1 MRFPK
6 NLSRACLFEQLAE
19 ESTELAHAAQK
30 MARKLRG
37 ENPID
42 EKLSTDMLRSK
53 LVEEFTDVI
62 LCAEY
67 LDLNVDP
74 KLRTDK
80 NNRWIERLNK
90 SNMISVEEL
99 FNIIEEVYFQ

>member
-1 MRFPK
+1 M
-6 NLSRACLFEQLAE
+6 
-19 ESTELAHAAQK
+19 AHAAQK

-42 EKLSTDMLRSK
+42 EKLSIDMLRSR

-67 LDLNVDP
+67 LDLDFDS
-74 KLRTDK
+74 KIKTDK

-90 SNMISVEEL
+90 FNTVSIEEL
-99 FNIIEEVYFQ
+99 FSIFEEVYFQ

>member
-1 MRFPK
+1 M
-6 NLSRACLFEQLAE
+6 
-19 ESTELAHAAQK
+19 AHAAQK

-42 EKLSTDMLRSK
+42 EKLSIDMLRSR

-67 LDLNVDP
+67 LDLDFDS
-74 KLRTDK
+74 KIKTDK

-90 SNMISVEEL
+90 FNTASIEEL
-99 FNIIEEVYFQ
+99 FSIFDELL

>member
-1 MRFPK
+1 M
-6 NLSRACLFEQLAE
+6 
-19 ESTELAHAAQK
+19 AHAAQK

-42 EKLSTDMLRSK
+42 EKLSIDMLRSR

-67 LDLNVDP
+67 LDLDFDS
-74 KLRTDK
+74 KIKTDK

-90 SNMISVEEL
+90 FNTVSIEEL
-99 FNIIEEVYFQ
+99 FSIFDELL